1 MIKVKSKR
9 ILAMLMLVLTLFST
23 INPSVFATEISS
35 ANIQNRGDVEYH
47 LQYWNEA
54 KNAWY
59 YITTTYTT
67 YSEGGKEYPAYCVN
81 REHPGVGELDGYTV
95 DVNASVTDVL
105 GDVRIWRTIINGF
118 PYKSASEL
126 GVANDLE
133 AFQATKQ
140 AVYCILYNFDP
151 VTRFRGANQGADA
164 RGDAIKN
171 AIVNMVNIGRNGSQ
185 MPSDPNIT
193 LSNSGNL
200 YEDGNYYTQK
210 INVSSTVEMTNYTIT
225 ATANLPQG
233 TIITNSNGIQTNSFN
248 GNESMYVKIPKSQM
262 VQDISNA
269 IINVQGK
276 CKTYP
281 VFYGKTRT
289 EGTQNYAL
297 TYDPFGDGV
306 GRATLNIKT
315 DTGKLQI
322 NKTDSETSKPI
333 AGVTFQLTKADGTVV
348 ANATTNLN
356 GIATFSG
363 LYQGNYKLKEI
374 STNDNYVINK
384 ATFDVNVEYN
394 KSTNQNIT
402 NDHKKGNLKIYK
414 VDKDNHKI
422 ALGNVQFDLYSE
434 EFQKVI
440 GTYTTDVNGEIS
452 IKNLRI
458 GNYKLIEKN
467 TGEWYNLAEDTT
479 VEVKWNTTEEN
490 TIENE
495 LKKGQVKVIKIDLDN
510 KEVKLQGVKFDV
522 LDENG
527 KILETITTDENGEA
541 YTSRYAIR
549 DYSKLTIREK
559 ETLENYVLNDTPQT
573 VVLEAE
579 QIKTVTFTNELKKGQ
594 IKVIKVDQDNN
605 EVKLKGV
612 EFKVYDEDKNLVD
625 TLITDE
631 NGEATSKRLRID
643 KKYTVQE
650 SKTLENYVLNEI
662 PQIVTLTQDQITDL
676 TFKNELKKGQIKVI
690 KVDKDNNE
698 VKLKGVEFKVYDEDK
713 NLVDTLITD
722 ENGETT
728 SKRLRIDKKYTVQES
743 KTLENYVLNEIPQTV
758 TLTQDQIT
766 NLTFE
771 NELIKGYIR
780 VIKVSKEDNKYN
792 GDVKGSRLENAK
804 FEVYDENN
812 NLVDTLVTDKNGE
825 ATTKELL
832 KGKYTLKEVESPDYY
847 ILTDE
852 IFEAEIIKHQEIVDA
867 KVEDDNVDID
877 IEVTKKGFIETQNK
891 DNIYYDFSNIH
902 NKSNIALD
910 NFTWSDSLPTN
921 ALRANKIY
929 TGTLNE
935 DLTYSVWYKT
945 NLSDDYIMLKDGL
958 STLVNNEVKFTDAT
972 LKEGEFITDF
982 QFRFGTVKS
991 DFKEVEK
998 PRLYCDMLDNLP
1010 NGFIFVNHTKAS
1022 GNYKDIYVE
1031 DKDDWKTI
1039 TYLKEIET
1047 TQKLPRTGC

>member
-434 EFQKVI
+434 EFQRVI

-929 TGTLNE
+929 TGTWNE

-1039 TYLKEIET
+1039 TYLKEIEI

>member
-1 MIKVKSKR
+1 MGKERDNMIKVKGKKV
-9 ILAMLMLVLTLFST
+9 IAMLLLILTLCSTFSGF
-23 INPSVFATEISS
+23 SFATEISE
-35 ANIQNRGDVEYH
+35 ANLQDKGDCGYH
-47 LQYWNEA
+47 LQYWNAE
-54 KNAWY
+54 KNGWY
-59 YITTTYTT
+59 YIITTFVTYQKD
-67 YSEGGKEYPAYCVN
+67 GVEYPAYCLN
-81 REHPGVGELDGYTV
+81 KEYSGVGEYDGYTV
-95 DVNASVTDVL
+95 DIDAVL
-105 GDVRIWRTIINGF
+105 DNVQIWRTIINGY
-118 PYKSASEL
+118 PYKTPAEL
-126 GVANDLE
+126 GVENKYD
-133 AFQATKQ
+133 AFVATKQ
-140 AVYCILYNFDP
+140 AVYSILYGYDP
-151 VTRFRGANQGADA
+151 ATRYRGGDERGTKIANAV
-164 RGDAIKN
+164 
-171 AIVNMVNIGRNGSQ
+171 VNLVNIGRYGTQ
-185 MPSDPNIT
+185 TPSDGTIT
-193 LSNSGNL
+193 MRTSGSL
-200 YEDGNYYTQK
+200 YEEGNYWVQK
-210 INVSSTVEMTNYTIT
+210 FNVSSSVDMASYTVTS
-225 ATANLPQG
+225 TANLPDG
-233 TIITNSNGIQTNSFN
+233 SIITNGNGTQTNSFT
-248 GNESMYVKIPKSQM
+248 GSESLYLKTPKSSM
-262 VQDISNA
+262 NKDISNA

-281 VFYGKTRT
+281 VFYGKTRINA
-289 EGTQNYAL
+289 TQNYAV

-306 GRATLNIKT
+306 GRATLNVKT
-315 DTGKLQI
+315 NTGKIQI

-333 AGVTFQLTKADGTVV
+333 EGVTFQLTKADGTVV
-348 ANATTNLN
+348 ANATTNSN

-363 LYQGNYKLKEI
+363 LYQGNYKLTEI

-394 KSTNQNIT
+394 KSTTQNIT

-434 EFQKVI
+434 EFQRVV

-452 IKNLRI
+452 IKNLRT

-467 TGEWYNLAEDTT
+467 TGKWYNLAKDTT

-495 LKKGQVKVIKIDLDN
+495 LKKGQVKVIKVDLDN

-527 KILETITTDENGEA
+527 KVLETITTDENGEA

-605 EVKLKGV
+605 EVKLKGI

-650 SKTLENYVLNEI
+650 SKTLENYVVNE
-662 PQIVTLTQDQITDL
+662 T
-676 TFKNELKKGQIKVI
+676 
-690 KVDKDNNE
+690 
-698 VKLKGVEFKVYDEDK
+698 
-713 NLVDTLITD
+713 
-722 ENGETT
+722 
-728 SKRLRIDKKYTVQES
+728 
-743 KTLENYVLNEIPQTV
+743 PQTV

-766 NLTFE
+766 DLTFE

-792 GDVKGSRLENAK
+792 GDVKGTRLENAK
-804 FEVYDENN
+804 FEVYDKNN
-812 NLVDTLVTDKNGE
+812 NLVDTLVTDENGE
-825 ATTKELL
+825 AITKELL

-852 IFEAEIIKHQEIVDA
+852 IFEAEIVKHQEIVD
-867 KVEDDNVDID
+867 VEVENDNVDID
-877 IEVTKKGFIETQNK
+877 IEVNKEGFKETQSK
-891 DNIYYDFSNIH
+891 DSIYYDFSNIH

-929 TGTLNE
+929 TGTWNE

-972 LKEGEFITDF
+972 LQEGEFITDF
-982 QFRFGTVKS
+982 EFRFGTVKA
-991 DFKEVEK
+991 DFREVEQ

-1010 NGFIFVNHTKAS
+1010 NGFIFVNHTKVS

-1031 DKDDWKTI
+1031 DKDDWTTI
-1039 TYLKEIET
+1039 TYYKEIET
-1047 TQKLPRTGC
+1047 TKKLPRTGC

>member
-1 MIKVKSKR
+1 MGKERGNMIKVKGKKV
-9 ILAMLMLVLTLFST
+9 IAMLLLILTLCSTFSGF
-23 INPSVFATEISS
+23 SFATEISE
-35 ANIQNRGDVEYH
+35 ANLQNKGDCGYH
-47 LQYWNEA
+47 LQYWNA
-54 KNAWY
+54 DKNGWY
-59 YITTTYTT
+59 YIITTFVTYQKD
-67 YSEGGKEYPAYCVN
+67 GVEYPAYCLN
-81 REHPGVGELDGYTV
+81 KEYPGVGEYDGYTV
-95 DVNASVTDVL
+95 DIDAVL
-105 GDVRIWRTIINGF
+105 DNVQIWRTIINGY
-118 PYKSASEL
+118 PYKTPAEL
-126 GVANDLE
+126 GVENKYD
-133 AFQATKQ
+133 AFVATKQ
-140 AVYCILYNFDP
+140 AVYSILYGYDP
-151 VTRFRGANQGADA
+151 ATRYRGGDERGTKIANAV
-164 RGDAIKN
+164 
-171 AIVNMVNIGRNGSQ
+171 VNLVNIGRYGTQ
-185 MPSDPNIT
+185 TPSDGAIT
-193 LSNSGNL
+193 MRTSGSL
-200 YEDGNYYTQK
+200 YEEGNYWVQK
-210 INVSSTVEMTNYTIT
+210 FNVSSSVDMVSYTVTS
-225 ATANLPQG
+225 TANLPDG
-233 TIITNSNGIQTNSFN
+233 SIITNGNGTQTNSFT
-248 GNESMYVKIPKSQM
+248 GSESLYLKIPKSSM
-262 VQDISNA
+262 NKDISNA

-281 VFYGKTRT
+281 VFYGKTRINA
-289 EGTQNYAL
+289 TQNYAV

-306 GRATLNIKT
+306 GRATLNVKT
-315 DTGKLQI
+315 NTGKIQI
-322 NKTDSETSKPI
+322 NKTDSDTSKPI
-333 AGVTFQLTKADGTVV
+333 QGVTFQLTKADGTVV
-348 ANATTNLN
+348 ANATTNSN
-356 GIATFSG
+356 GVATFSG
-363 LYQGNYKLKEI
+363 LYQDNYKLTEI

-394 KSTNQNIT
+394 KSTTQNIT

-434 EFQKVI
+434 EFQRVI

-452 IKNLRI
+452 IKNLRT

-467 TGEWYNLAEDTT
+467 TGKWYNLAEDTT

-495 LKKGQVKVIKIDLDN
+495 LKKGQVKVIKVDLDN

-527 KILETITTDENGEA
+527 KVLETITTDENGEA

-559 ETLENYVLNDTPQT
+559 ETLQNYVLNDTPQT
-573 VVLEAE
+573 VTLEAE
-579 QIKTVTFTNELKKGQ
+579 QIKTVTFANELKKGQ

-612 EFKVYDEDKNLVD
+612 EFKVYDEDNNLVD
-625 TLITDE
+625 TLTTDE

-643 KKYTVQE
+643 KKYIVKET
-650 SKTLENYVLNEI
+650 KTLENYVLNE
-662 PQIVTLTQDQITDL
+662 T
-676 TFKNELKKGQIKVI
+676 
-690 KVDKDNNE
+690 
-698 VKLKGVEFKVYDEDK
+698 
-713 NLVDTLITD
+713 
-722 ENGETT
+722 
-728 SKRLRIDKKYTVQES
+728 
-743 KTLENYVLNEIPQTV
+743 PQTV

-766 NLTFE
+766 DLTFE

-792 GDVKGSRLENAK
+792 GDVKGTRLENAK

-812 NLVDTLVTDKNGE
+812 NLVDTLVTDDNGE

-852 IFEAEIIKHQEIVDA
+852 IFEAEIVKHQEIVD
-867 KVEDDNVDID
+867 VEAENDNVDID
-877 IEVTKKGFIETQNK
+877 IEVNKEGFKETQSK
-891 DNIYYDFSNIH
+891 DSIYYDFSNIH

-929 TGTLNE
+929 TGTWNE
-935 DLTYSVWYKT
+935 DLKYSVWYKT
-945 NLSDDYIMLKDGL
+945 NLSDDYIMLKEGL
-958 STLVNNEVKFTDAT
+958 STLVNNEVKFTDAI
-972 LKEGEFITDF
+972 LQEGEFITDF
-982 QFRFGTVKS
+982 EFRFGTVKA
-991 DFKEVEK
+991 DFREVEQ

-1010 NGFIFVNHTKAS
+1010 NGFIFVNHTKVS

-1031 DKDDWKTI
+1031 DKDDWTTI
-1039 TYLKEIET
+1039 TYYKEIET

>member
-1 MIKVKSKR
+1 MGKERDNMIKVKGKKV
-9 ILAMLMLVLTLFST
+9 IAMLLLFLTLCSTFSGF
-23 INPSVFATEISS
+23 SFATEISE
-35 ANIQNRGDVEYH
+35 ANLQDKGDCGYH
-47 LQYWNEA
+47 LQYWNA
-54 KNAWY
+54 DKNGWY
-59 YITTTYTT
+59 YIITTFVTYQKD
-67 YSEGGKEYPAYCVN
+67 GVEYPAYCLN
-81 REHPGVGELDGYTV
+81 KEYPGVGEYDSYTV
-95 DVNASVTDVL
+95 DIEAVL
-105 GDVRIWRTIINGF
+105 DNVQIWRTIINGY
-118 PYKSASEL
+118 PYKTPAEL
-126 GVANDLE
+126 GVENKYD
-133 AFQATKQ
+133 AFVATKQ
-140 AVYCILYNFDP
+140 AVYSILYGYDP
-151 VTRFRGANQGADA
+151 ATRYRGGDERGNKIANAV
-164 RGDAIKN
+164 
-171 AIVNMVNIGRNGSQ
+171 VNLVNIGRYGTQ
-185 MPSDPNIT
+185 TPSDGTIIMRT
-193 LSNSGNL
+193 SGSL
-200 YEDGNYYTQK
+200 YEEGNYWVQK
-210 INVSSTVEMTNYTIT
+210 FNVSSSVDMASYTVTS
-225 ATANLPQG
+225 TANLPDG
-233 TIITNSNGIQTNSFN
+233 SIITNGNGTQTNSFT
-248 GNESMYVKIPKSQM
+248 GSESLYLKIPKSSM
-262 VQDISNA
+262 NKDISNA

-281 VFYGKTRT
+281 VFYGKTRINA
-289 EGTQNYAL
+289 TQNYAV

-306 GRATLNIKT
+306 GRATLNVKT
-315 DTGKLQI
+315 NTGKIQI
-322 NKTDSETSKPI
+322 NKTDSDTSKTI
-333 AGVTFQLTKADGTVV
+333 QGVTFQLTKADGTVV
-348 ANATTNLN
+348 ANATTNSN
-356 GIATFSG
+356 GVATFSG
-363 LYQGNYKLKEI
+363 LYQDNYKLTEI
-374 STNDNYVINK
+374 STNDKYVINK

-394 KSTNQNIT
+394 KSTTQNIT

-434 EFQKVI
+434 EFQRVV

-452 IKNLRI
+452 IKDLRT

-467 TGEWYNLAEDTT
+467 TGKWYNLAEDTT

-527 KILETITTDENGEA
+527 KVLETITTDENGEA

-605 EVKLKGV
+605 EVKLKGI
-612 EFKVYDEDKNLVD
+612 EFKVYDEDNNLVD

-643 KKYTVQE
+643 KKYIVKE
-650 SKTLENYVLNEI
+650 SKTLENYVLNE
-662 PQIVTLTQDQITDL
+662 T
-676 TFKNELKKGQIKVI
+676 
-690 KVDKDNNE
+690 
-698 VKLKGVEFKVYDEDK
+698 
-713 NLVDTLITD
+713 
-722 ENGETT
+722 
-728 SKRLRIDKKYTVQES
+728 
-743 KTLENYVLNEIPQTV
+743 PQTV

-766 NLTFE
+766 DLTFE

-792 GDVKGSRLENAK
+792 GDVKGTRLENAK

-812 NLVDTLVTDKNGE
+812 NLVDTLITDKNGE

-832 KGKYTLKEVESPDYY
+832 KGKYNLKEVESPDYY

-852 IFEAEIIKHQEIVDA
+852 IFEAEIVKHQEIVD
-867 KVEDDNVDID
+867 VEVENDNVDID
-877 IEVTKKGFIETQNK
+877 IEVNKEGFKETQSK
-891 DNIYYDFSNIH
+891 DSIYYDFSNIH
-902 NKSNIALD
+902 NKSNIALE

-929 TGTLNE
+929 TGTWNE

-972 LKEGEFITDF
+972 LQEGEFITDF
-982 QFRFGTVKS
+982 EFRFGTVKA
-991 DFKEVEK
+991 DFREVEQ

-1010 NGFIFVNHTKAS
+1010 NGFIFVNHTKVS

-1031 DKDDWKTI
+1031 DKDDWTTI
-1039 TYLKEIET
+1039 TYYKEIET

>member
-1 MIKVKSKR
+1 MIKVKGKKVIA
-9 ILAMLMLVLTLFST
+9 ILLLILTLCSTFSGF
-23 INPSVFATEISS
+23 SFATEISE
-35 ANIQNRGDVEYH
+35 ANLQNKGDCGYH
-47 LQYWNEA
+47 LQYWNTE
-54 KNAWY
+54 KNGWY
-59 YITTTYTT
+59 YIITTFVTYQKD
-67 YSEGGKEYPAYCVN
+67 GVEYPAYCLN
-81 REHPGVGELDGYTV
+81 REYPGVGEYDGYTV
-95 DVNASVTDVL
+95 DIDAVL
-105 GDVRIWRTIINGF
+105 DNVQIWRTIINGY
-118 PYKSASEL
+118 PYKTPAEL
-126 GVANDLE
+126 GVENKYD
-133 AFQATKQ
+133 AFVATKQ
-140 AVYCILYNFDP
+140 AVYSILYGFDP
-151 VTRFRGANQGADA
+151 ATRYRGGDERGTKIANAV
-164 RGDAIKN
+164 
-171 AIVNMVNIGRNGSQ
+171 VNIVNIGRYGNQ
-185 MPSDPNIT
+185 TPSDGTIT
-193 LSNSGNL
+193 MRTSGSL
-200 YEDGNYYTQK
+200 YEEENYWVQK
-210 INVSSTVEMTNYTIT
+210 FNVSSSVDMASYTVTS
-225 ATANLPQG
+225 TANLPDG
-233 TIITNSNGIQTNSFN
+233 SIITNGNGTQTNSFT
-248 GNESMYVKIPKSQM
+248 GSKSLYLKIPKSSM
-262 VQDISNA
+262 NKDISNA

-281 VFYGKTRT
+281 VFYGKTRINA
-289 EGTQNYAL
+289 TQNYAV

-306 GRATLNIKT
+306 GRATLNVKT
-315 DTGKLQI
+315 NTGKIQI
-322 NKTDSETSKPI
+322 NKTDSDTSKPI
-333 AGVTFQLTKADGTVV
+333 QGVTFQLTKTDGTVV
-348 ANATTNLN
+348 ANATTNSN
-356 GIATFSG
+356 GLATFSG
-363 LYQGNYKLKEI
+363 LYQDNYKLTEI

-394 KSTNQNIT
+394 KSTTQNII

-440 GTYTTDVNGEIS
+440 GTYTTDVNV
-452 IKNLRI
+452 RT

-467 TGEWYNLAEDTT
+467 TGKWYNLAEDTT

-495 LKKGQVKVIKIDLDN
+495 LKKGQVKVIKVDKDN
-510 KEVKLQGVKFDV
+510 NEVKLQGVKFDV

-527 KILETITTDENGEA
+527 KVLETITTDENGEA

-559 ETLENYVLNDTPQT
+559 ETLQNYVLNDTPQT

-643 KKYTVQE
+643 KKYIVQE
-650 SKTLENYVLNEI
+650 SKTLENYVLNE
-662 PQIVTLTQDQITDL
+662 T
-676 TFKNELKKGQIKVI
+676 
-690 KVDKDNNE
+690 
-698 VKLKGVEFKVYDEDK
+698 
-713 NLVDTLITD
+713 
-722 ENGETT
+722 
-728 SKRLRIDKKYTVQES
+728 
-743 KTLENYVLNEIPQTV
+743 PQTV

-766 NLTFE
+766 DLTFE

-780 VIKVSKEDNKYN
+780 VIKVSKEDNQYN
-792 GDVKGSRLENAK
+792 GDVKGKRLENAK

-812 NLVDTLVTDKNGE
+812 NLVDTLVTDENGE

-852 IFEAEIIKHQEIVDA
+852 IFEAEIVKHQEIVD
-867 KVEDDNVDID
+867 VEVENDNVDID
-877 IEVTKKGFIETQNK
+877 IEVNKEGFKETQSK
-891 DNIYYDFSNIH
+891 DSIYYDFSNIH

-929 TGTLNE
+929 TGTWNE

-972 LKEGEFITDF
+972 LQEGEFITDF
-982 QFRFGTVKS
+982 EFRFGTVKA
-991 DFKEVEK
+991 DFREVEQ

-1010 NGFIFVNHTKAS
+1010 NGFIFVNHTKVS

-1031 DKDDWKTI
+1031 DKDDWTTI
-1039 TYLKEIET
+1039 TYYKEIET

>member
-1 MIKVKSKR
+1 MGKERDNMIKVKGKKVIA
-9 ILAMLMLVLTLFST
+9 ILLLILTLCSTFSGF
-23 INPSVFATEISS
+23 SFATEISE
-35 ANIQNRGDVEYH
+35 ANLQDKGDCGYH
-47 LQYWNEA
+47 LQYWNAE
-54 KNAWY
+54 KNGWY
-59 YITTTYTT
+59 YIITTFVTYQKD
-67 YSEGGKEYPAYCVN
+67 GVEYPAYCLN
-81 REHPGVGELDGYTV
+81 REYPGVGEYDGYTV
-95 DVNASVTDVL
+95 DIDAVL
-105 GDVRIWRTIINGF
+105 DNVQIWRTIINGY
-118 PYKSASEL
+118 PYKTPAEL
-126 GVANDLE
+126 GVENKYD
-133 AFQATKQ
+133 AFVATKQ
-140 AVYCILYNFDP
+140 AVYSILYGFDP
-151 VTRFRGANQGADA
+151 ATRYRGGDERGTKIANAV
-164 RGDAIKN
+164 
-171 AIVNMVNIGRNGSQ
+171 VNIVNIGRYGNQ
-185 MPSDPNIT
+185 TPSDGTIT
-193 LSNSGNL
+193 MRTSGSL
-200 YEDGNYYTQK
+200 YEEGNYWVQK
-210 INVSSTVEMTNYTIT
+210 FNVSSSVDMASYTVTSI
-225 ATANLPQG
+225 ANLPDG
-233 TIITNSNGIQTNSFN
+233 SIITNGNGTQTNSFT
-248 GNESMYVKIPKSQM
+248 GSESLYLKIPKSSM
-262 VQDISNA
+262 NKDISNA

-281 VFYGKTRT
+281 VFYGKTRINA
-289 EGTQNYAL
+289 TQNYAV

-306 GRATLNIKT
+306 GRATLNVKT
-315 DTGKLQI
+315 NTGKIQI
-322 NKTDSETSKPI
+322 NKTDSDTSKPI
-333 AGVTFQLTKADGTVV
+333 QGVTFQLTKADGTVV
-348 ANATTNLN
+348 ANATTNSN

-363 LYQGNYKLKEI
+363 LYQDNYKLTEI

-394 KSTNQNIT
+394 KSTTRNIT

-422 ALGNVQFDLYSE
+422 ALGNVQFNLYSE
-434 EFQKVI
+434 EFQRVV

-452 IKNLRI
+452 IKNLRT

-467 TGEWYNLAEDTT
+467 TGKWYNLAEDTT

-490 TIENE
+490 IIENE
-495 LKKGQVKVIKIDLDN
+495 LKKGQVKVIKVDLDN

-527 KILETITTDENGEA
+527 KVLETITTDENGEA

-612 EFKVYDEDKNLVD
+612 GFKVYDEENNLVD

-643 KKYTVQE
+643 KKYIVQE
-650 SKTLENYVLNEI
+650 SKTLENYVLNET
-662 PQIVTLTQDQITDL
+662 PQTVTLTQDQITDL
-676 TFKNELKKGQIKVI
+676 TFK
-690 KVDKDNNE
+690 
-698 VKLKGVEFKVYDEDK
+698 
-713 NLVDTLITD
+713 
-722 ENGETT
+722 
-728 SKRLRIDKKYTVQES
+728 
-743 KTLENYVLNEIPQTV
+743 
-758 TLTQDQIT
+758 
-766 NLTFE
+766 

-792 GDVKGSRLENAK
+792 GDIKGTRLQNAK

-812 NLVDTLVTDKNGE
+812 NLVDTLVTDENGE
-825 ATTKELL
+825 AITKELP
-832 KGKYTLKEVESPDYY
+832 KGKYTLKEVDSPDYY

-852 IFEAEIIKHQEIVDA
+852 IFEAEIVKHQEIID
-867 KVEDDNVDID
+867 VEVENDNVDID
-877 IEVTKKGFIETQNK
+877 IEVNKTGFKETQSK
-891 DNIYYDFSNIH
+891 DSIYYDFSNIH

-929 TGTLNE
+929 TGTWNE
-935 DLTYSVWYKT
+935 DLKYSVWYKT

-972 LKEGEFITDF
+972 LQEGEFIIDF
-982 QFRFGTVKS
+982 EFRFGIVKA
-991 DFKEVEK
+991 DFREVEQ
-998 PRLYCDMLDNLP
+998 PRLYCDMLDDLP
-1010 NGFIFVNHTKAS
+1010 NGFIFVNHTKVS

-1031 DKDDWKTI
+1031 DKDDWTTI
-1039 TYLKEIET
+1039 TYYKEIET

>member
-1 MIKVKSKR
+1 MGKERGNMIKVKGKKV
-9 ILAMLMLVLTLFST
+9 IAMLLLILTLCSTFSGF
-23 INPSVFATEISS
+23 SFATEISE
-35 ANIQNRGDVEYH
+35 ANLKDKGDCGYH
-47 LQYWNEA
+47 LQYWNA
-54 KNAWY
+54 DKNGWY
-59 YITTTYTT
+59 YIITTFVTYQKN
-67 YSEGGKEYPAYCVN
+67 GVEYPAYCLN
-81 REHPGVGELDGYTV
+81 KEYPGVGEYDGYTV
-95 DVNASVTDVL
+95 DIDAVL
-105 GDVRIWRTIINGF
+105 DNVQIWRTIINGY
-118 PYKSASEL
+118 PYKTPAEL
-126 GVANDLE
+126 GVENKYD
-133 AFQATKQ
+133 AFVATKQ
-140 AVYCILYNFDP
+140 AVYSILYGYDP
-151 VTRFRGANQGADA
+151 ATRYRGGDERGTKIANAV
-164 RGDAIKN
+164 
-171 AIVNMVNIGRNGSQ
+171 VNLVNIGRYGNQ
-185 MPSDPNIT
+185 TPSDGTIT
-193 LSNSGNL
+193 MRTSGSL
-200 YEDGNYYTQK
+200 YEEGNYWVQK
-210 INVSSTVEMTNYTIT
+210 FNVSSSIDMASYTVTS
-225 ATANLPQG
+225 TANLPDG
-233 TIITNSNGIQTNSFN
+233 SIITNGNGTQTNSFT
-248 GNESMYVKIPKSQM
+248 GSESLYLKIPKYSM
-262 VQDISNA
+262 NKDISNA

-281 VFYGKTRT
+281 VFYGKTRINA
-289 EGTQNYAL
+289 TQNYAV

-306 GRATLNIKT
+306 GRATLNVKT
-315 DTGKLQI
+315 NTGKIQI
-322 NKTDSETSKPI
+322 NKTDSDTSKPI
-333 AGVTFQLTKADGTVV
+333 QGVTFQLTKADGTVV
-348 ANATTNLN
+348 ANATTNSN
-356 GIATFSG
+356 GVATFSG
-363 LYQGNYKLKEI
+363 LYQDNYKLTEI
-374 STNDNYVINK
+374 STNDKYVINK

-394 KSTNQNIT
+394 KSTTQNIT

-434 EFQKVI
+434 EFQRVV
-440 GTYTTDVNGEIS
+440 GTYTTDVNGKIS
-452 IKNLRI
+452 IKNLRT

-467 TGEWYNLAEDTT
+467 TGKWYNLAEDTT

-495 LKKGQVKVIKIDLDN
+495 LKKGQVKVIKVDLDN
-510 KEVKLQGVKFDV
+510 KEVKLQGVKFDI

-594 IKVIKVDQDNN
+594 VKVIKVDKDNN

-612 EFKVYDEDKNLVD
+612 EFKVYDEDNNLVD

-643 KKYTVQE
+643 KKYIVKE
-650 SKTLENYVLNEI
+650 SKTLENYVLNE
-662 PQIVTLTQDQITDL
+662 T
-676 TFKNELKKGQIKVI
+676 
-690 KVDKDNNE
+690 
-698 VKLKGVEFKVYDEDK
+698 
-713 NLVDTLITD
+713 
-722 ENGETT
+722 
-728 SKRLRIDKKYTVQES
+728 
-743 KTLENYVLNEIPQTV
+743 PQTV

-766 NLTFE
+766 DLTFE

-792 GDVKGSRLENAK
+792 GDVKGTRLENAK
-804 FEVYDENN
+804 FEVYDKEN
-812 NLVDTLVTDKNGE
+812 NLVDTLITDKNGE
-825 ATTKELL
+825 AITKELL

-852 IFEAEIIKHQEIVDA
+852 IFEAEIVKHQEIVD
-867 KVEDDNVDID
+867 VEVENDNVDID
-877 IEVTKKGFIETQNK
+877 IEVNKEGFKETQSK
-891 DNIYYDFSNIH
+891 DTIYYDFSNIH

-929 TGTLNE
+929 TGTWNE
-935 DLTYSVWYKT
+935 DLKYSVWYKT

-972 LKEGEFITDF
+972 LQEGEFITDF
-982 QFRFGTVKS
+982 EFRFGTVKA
-991 DFKEVEK
+991 DFREVEQ

-1010 NGFIFVNHTKAS
+1010 NGFIFVNHTKVS

-1031 DKDDWKTI
+1031 DKDDWTTI
-1039 TYLKEIET
+1039 TYYKEIET

>member
-315 DTGKLQI
+315 NTGKLQI

-434 EFQKVI
+434 EFQRVI

-452 IKNLRI
+452 IKNLRT
-458 GNYKLIEKN
+458 GSYKLIEKN
-467 TGEWYNLAEDTT
+467 TGKWYNLAEDTT

-527 KILETITTDENGEA
+527 KVLETITTDENGEA

-559 ETLENYVLNDTPQT
+559 ETLQNYVLNETTQT

-579 QIKTVTFTNELKKGQ
+579 QIKTVTFT
-594 IKVIKVDQDNN
+594 
-605 EVKLKGV
+605 
-612 EFKVYDEDKNLVD
+612 
-625 TLITDE
+625 
-631 NGEATSKRLRID
+631 
-643 KKYTVQE
+643 
-650 SKTLENYVLNEI
+650 
-662 PQIVTLTQDQITDL
+662 
-676 TFKNELKKGQIKVI
+676 NELKKGQIKVI

-722 ENGETT
+722 ENGEAT

-812 NLVDTLVTDKNGE
+812 NLVDTLLTDKNGE

-929 TGTLNE
+929 TGTWNE